1 MGPCYDAISLMV
13 ERLPEPD
20 RTPAAR
26 YRGLRSATP
35 PAAARRR
42 FLTILRRALRDLV
55 ASPLRL
61 QRRYARP

>member
-1 MGPCYDAISLMV
+1 MGPYYDSISLMIQ
-13 ERLPEPD
+13 RLPEPD

-26 YRGLRSATP
+26 YRGLRPETS
-35 PAAARRR
+35 PAVSRRR
-42 FLTILRRALRDLV
+42 LLPILRRALRDLV